1 VIVAG
6 RRGTTGQYEA
16 GRKLFELSPIR
27 EKDFFV
33 VEGAGHYNMYYK
45 PEYADQAIDRLVPF
59 YAKHLGA

>member
-1 VIVAG
+1 M
-6 RRGTTGQYEA
+6 RG